1 MIYNFKTKIEK
12 TIMMNLKVKKDKI
25 MSKKKKNQKNIMIVN
40 HLQIT
45 KMINKMMKVNRH
57 YLIANRRKIKMR
69 DRIILLI
76 IIIEWI

>member
-45 KMINKMMKVNRH
+45 KMINKIMKINRH
-57 YLIANRRKIKMR
+57 YLIANRRKIKMK

>member
-45 KMINKMMKVNRH
+45 KMINKIMKVNRH
-57 YLIANRRKIKMR
+57 YLIANRRKIKMK